1 MSDDRVP
8 VLIVGGSLV
17 GLSTALFLAGEK
29 IPCLLVERHP
39 GTSVHP
45 RAVGYYPRTLEI
57 LRAAGLEETVLQA
70 AAGFKD
76 HTLRA
81 GLESLTGQVFWSR
94 DELAG
99 GDELDDLTPSR
110 MVLLPQDRLEPLL
123 RSRAE
128 LLGART
134 SYGTELVSFEAD
146 ASGVTSVLRDRA
158 DGSERTVRS
167 DYLVGADGPRSLVR
181 ETLGVPRHG
190 RGVISHQLS
199 MAFTAHMREALDG
212 RRFSVAHVQNDE
224 VTGILVHDDTLT
236 EGTLVVAY
244 DPAEGDS
251 LDDFTDERCVHLV
264 RAAIGV
270 PDLEVRIRSRF
281 PWEMAEFASEEYRRG
296 RIFLAGDAAHV
307 IPPTG
312 GYGSNT
318 GIADA
323 HNLAWKL
330 ASVIRG
336 TAGAGLLD
344 SYDAERRPLG
354 DFVADQGALELAV
367 RSNTATDEQRA
378 RIADPLAVTMGY
390 RYVSGA
396 VLNGAGD
403 EAADPPAVIDPRT
416 TGGRPGTRAPHLL
429 VESQGKEIST
439 LDLFGGGFTLLAG
452 EDADPWC
459 ESAGTAAEELGT
471 RLTVHRTG
479 GSRGQVLHPVTGD
492 FTEAYGIGPQ
502 GAVLVRPDGFVAWRS
517 HGAAAGPADELGTVL
532 RRLLAR
538 DS

>member
-17 GLSTALFLAGEK
+17 GLSAALFLAGEK

-57 LRAAGLEETVLQA
+57 LRSAGVEETVLQT

-81 GLESLTGQVFWSR
+81 GMESLTGKVFWSR

-99 GDELDDLTPSR
+99 GDELEDLTPSR

-146 ASGVTSVLRDRA
+146 ESGVTSVLLDRA
-158 DGSERTVRS
+158 SGTERTVRS
-167 DYLVGADGPRSLVR
+167 DYLVAADGPRSLVR

-199 MAFTAHMREALDG
+199 VAFTAHMREALDG
-212 RRFSVAHVQNDE
+212 RRFSVAHIQNDE

-244 DPAEGDS
+244 DPDDGDS

-264 RAAIGV
+264 RAAVGT

-354 DFVADQGALELAV
+354 DFVANQGALELAV

-378 RIADPLAVTMGY
+378 QIAEPLAVTMGY
-390 RYVSGA
+390 RYVSEA
-396 VLNGAGD
+396 APAGAGE
-403 EAADPPAVIDPRT
+403 EAAVPPSVTDPRS

-452 EDADPWC
+452 ESADPWC
-459 ESAGTAAEELGT
+459 AAAGSAAQELGIRLSVHQIGGSAGQAL
-471 RLTVHRTG
+471 R
-479 GSRGQVLHPVTGD
+479 PVTGD
-492 FTEAYGIGPQ
+492 FAQAYGVGPQ

-517 HGAAAGPADELGTVL
+517 DGADPDPAAGLGSVL

-538 DS
+538 VS